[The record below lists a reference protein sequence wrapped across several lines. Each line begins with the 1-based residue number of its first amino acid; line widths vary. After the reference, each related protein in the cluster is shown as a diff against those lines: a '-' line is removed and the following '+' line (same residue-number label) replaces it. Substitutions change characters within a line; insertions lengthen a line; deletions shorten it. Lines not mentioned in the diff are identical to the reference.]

1 MNCGSV
7 FSSAPRS
14 RGDGRIVRTTTR
26 TGPLG
31 VEREQAVRTRTSI
44 IRKTNRKGSEYMAKS
59 TAVKEPMTKAQLLS
73 AIAEETGLTRKQV
86 ADVMD
91 SLGGQ
96 IRRHVKQRGPG
107 AFTLPGLL
115 KIKTVRKPARKAR
128 KGINPFT
135 GEETTFA
142 AKSAHTAVKIQPLKG
157 LKDMVA

>member
-1 MNCGSV
+1 
-7 FSSAPRS
+7 
-14 RGDGRIVRTTTR
+14 
-26 TGPLG
+26 
-31 VEREQAVRTRTSI
+31 
-44 IRKTNRKGSEYMAKS
+44 MAKA
-59 TAVKEPMTKAQLLS
+59 TAVKQQMTKAQLLS
-73 AIAEETGLTRKQV
+73 AIAEETGLTRKQI

-96 IRRHVKQRGPG
+96 IQRHVKKRGPG

-128 KGINPFT
+128 RGRNPFT

-142 AKSAHTAVKIQPLKG
+142 AKPAHTVVKIQPLKG